1 MNDIVLFGVEI
12 PGNVF
17 LGSLFVWLIATAANL
32 KLFAKCDQPAWAVFV
47 PGYNV
52 VVAMRIIGRPDW
64 HAAFFLVPGFNVYF
78 AFRTMM
84 ELGIVRPPLHG
95 GLPPR
100 GAVQR
105 LLCPQPRAELR
116 GGVRRPGVRY
126 TEGCARIERFR
137 RPRRVGTRL
146 IAAYDAPR
154 IQSAG

>member
-1 MNDIVLFGVEI
+1 MNDIVLFGLEI

-64 HAAFFLVPGFNVYF
+64 HAAFFLIPGFNVYF

-84 ELGIVRPPLHG
+84 ELAASFGRRSTVDYLLVALFNVFYVRNL
-95 GLPPR
+95 GLSYEAEYAGPVY
-100 GAVQR
+100 GA
-105 LLCPQPRAELR
+105 PKASPAPNGSDAR
-116 GGVRRPGVRY
+116 GGW
-126 TEGCARIERFR
+126 AH
-137 RPRRVGTRL
+137 
-146 IAAYDAPR
+146 A
-154 IQSAG
+154 

>member
-47 PGYNV
+47 PGYNL

-84 ELGIVRPPLHG
+84 ELAASFGRRSTVDYLLVALFNVFYVLNL
-95 GLPPR
+95 GLSYEAEYAGPVY
-100 GAVQR
+100 GA
-105 LLCPQPRAELR
+105 PKASPAPNGSDAR
-116 GGVRRPGVRY
+116 GGW
-126 TEGCARIERFR
+126 AH
-137 RPRRVGTRL
+137 
-146 IAAYDAPR
+146 A
-154 IQSAG
+154 

>member
-47 PGYNV
+47 PGYNE

-84 ELGIVRPPLHG
+84 ELAASFGRRSTVDYLLVALFNVFYVLNL
-95 GLPPR
+95 GLSYE
-100 GAVQR
+100 
-105 LLCPQPRAELR
+105 AEYAGPVYGTPKAAPASNGSDAR
-116 GGVRRPGVRY
+116 GGW
-126 TEGCARIERFR
+126 AH
-137 RPRRVGTRL
+137 
-146 IAAYDAPR
+146 A
-154 IQSAG
+154 

>member
-64 HAAFFLVPGFNVYF
+64 HAVFFLVPVFNVYF

-84 ELGIVRPPLHG
+84 ELAASFGRRSTVDYLLVALFNVFYVLNL
-95 GLPPR
+95 GLSYEAEYAGPVY
-100 GAVQR
+100 GA
-105 LLCPQPRAELR
+105 LKSSPAPNGSDAR
-116 GGVRRPGVRY
+116 GGW
-126 TEGCARIERFR
+126 AH
-137 RPRRVGTRL
+137 
-146 IAAYDAPR
+146 A
-154 IQSAG
+154 